1 MGGFETQIQKQAINV
16 EEVINEKCNEIDE
29 AMEKAK
35 KEMELRRKK
44 KDMEVEKIK
53 EDIREIVNMVSK
65 VTVTYEQNKENLE
78 KVNQSKKDK

>member
-1 MGGFETQIQKQAINV
+1 
-16 EEVINEKCNEIDE
+16 
-29 AMEKAK
+29 MEKAK

-53 EDIREIVNMVSK
+53 EDIREIVSMVSK